1 VCSNCDAQKQVWVFE
16 VSARAYANEVANIVS
31 SSSTQASRVYTRPT
45 YLTVDFEIDIQGKIY
60 VTQTK
65 KFLRETY
72 NTGGSITPQ
81 HTSPVLGYTGVS
93 NAWPAEYQLDAKIFE
108 ITCPGHS
115 AIGVISSANMCP
127 YEGHADAIL
136 GFEADISLKPAD
148 TPENGVWVQAG
159 SQKVFTYT
167 IRQVYQK
174 SAETLYI
181 SLAVPSFQQCTSP
194 IQYVEI
200 FVDGGR
206 NPDYYISC
214 APACEAIGQNDVC
227 TVKEGV
233 NVYYDEEECEAGGNT
248 GIDRDAVTQNDR
260 LQITKFNG
268 LVADASTAVDYK
280 SSDTALSA
288 VQHWTLDDED
298 SSVQVV
304 FTTDGYECGGMP
316 NDIKVHISTTPP
328 HSTSTTP
335 LLQPSTST
343 TPPPPSLVNVTT
355 TFQVELPFETENVR
369 LQEIVALLFETTVE
383 NVEINKVTS
392 SRRRVLLLLLEG
404 IVEVTVKHQKTP
416 VPDINSV
423 KSEIERQLQAGT
435 TTTPVFMAAGQNENL
450 VMTYIVM
457 VLGGIVLVLSIAIF
471 IIAKCYNLPCAPCVP
486 CAPCEPCAP
495 CQAHEDGDDDLE
507 LTASENTGGHVA
519 ADLHMHGQAFD
530 TFFMR
535 TSAHQGCMYK
545 HCAQH
550 IPP

>member
-1 VCSNCDAQKQVWVFE
+1 MHPSGTSTTPPPLLHSTSN
-16 VSARAYANEVANIVS
+16 
-31 SSSTQASRVYTRPT
+31 TT
-45 YLTVDFEIDIQGKIY
+45 
-60 VTQTK
+60 
-65 KFLRETY
+65 
-72 NTGGSITPQ
+72 SITS
-81 HTSPVLGYTGVS
+81 T
-93 NAWPAEYQLDAKIFE
+93 
-108 ITCPGHS
+108 
-115 AIGVISSANMCP
+115 
-127 YEGHADAIL
+127 
-136 GFEADISLKPAD
+136 
-148 TPENGVWVQAG
+148 TP
-159 SQKVFTYT
+159 
-167 IRQVYQK
+167 
-174 SAETLYI
+174 
-181 SLAVPSFQQCTSP
+181 P
-194 IQYVEI
+194 
-200 FVDGGR
+200 
-206 NPDYYISC
+206 
-214 APACEAIGQNDVC
+214 
-227 TVKEGV
+227 
-233 NVYYDEEECEAGGNT
+233 
-248 GIDRDAVTQNDR
+248 
-260 LQITKFNG
+260 
-268 LVADASTAVDYK
+268 
-280 SSDTALSA
+280 
-288 VQHWTLDDED
+288 
-298 SSVQVV
+298 
-304 FTTDGYECGGMP
+304 
-316 NDIKVHISTTPP
+316 TTPP

-343 TPPPPSLVNVTT
+343 TPPPPSLVDVTT

-416 VPDINSV
+416 APDINSV
-423 KSEIERQLQAGT
+423 ISEIERQLQAGT
-435 TTTPVFMAAGQNENL
+435 TTTPVYMAAGENENL

-507 LTASENTGGHVA
+507 LTASENTGGHAA